1 MCRICIAF
9 RPRYWREEVE
19 KNSTLKPV
27 GDKSFGN
34 WPSYEFLTTKY
45 KAALNGH
52 HCRESPLRWPAG
64 LTGNDWPETKGQEVD
79 TGRLIKVFKQR
90 FVIDYP
96 PCLILRYPNPTANS
110 TACRK

>member
-1 MCRICIAF
+1 MLA
-9 RPRYWREEVE
+9 
-19 KNSTLKPV
+19 
-27 GDKSFGN
+27 
-34 WPSYEFLTTKY
+34 
-45 KAALNGH
+45 
-52 HCRESPLRWPAG
+52 AG